1 MDSLI
6 RRFVDHLRF
15 ERGYSPNT
23 LAAYERD
30 LRQFQ
35 AYLFHA
41 SVLPLPPEAFPEQSR
56 GKGLGGDTDTW
67 LAALKPGHLDDF
79 VTSLQEEGYKSA
91 TVARKI
97 AATRAF
103 LKFLYTEGLTGPE
116 LLDWLHQPKTEKRLP
131 KALTQDQVTRLL
143 DATAIEDT
151 PLALRDRALLETL
164 YATGMRASEI
174 ISVLTK
180 DVDFEAGTV
189 RCFGKGSKERIIP
202 LHAKACRILA
212 AYIEKG
218 RPFLLR
224 DIGEKTL
231 FVSNLGQPLTR
242 QGLWFL
248 VQHYVEAAGLASWIT
263 PHSLRHTFAT
273 HLLEGGAELREVQ
286 QLLGHASIT
295 TTQIYT
301 EVSSR
306 RKREAY
312 NHAHPRAQY
321 NKERDDGNVRHDG

>member
-23 LAAYERD
+23 LMAYERD

-35 AYLFHA
+35 TYLSQA
-41 SVLPLPPEAFPEQSR
+41 SVLPPLGENREESA
-56 GKGLGGDTDTW
+56 LGGGKPTDTW
-67 LAALKPGHLDDF
+67 LAALRPSHLDDF
-79 VTSLQEEGYKSA
+79 VTSLREQSYKSA

-103 LKFLYTEGLTGPE
+103 LRFLYAEGLTGPE
-116 LLDWLHQPKTEKRLP
+116 LLDWLHQPKAEKRLP
-131 KALTQDQVTRLL
+131 KALTQDQITRLL
-143 DATAIEDT
+143 DATAVEDT
-151 PLALRDRALLETL
+151 PLALRDQALLETL

-174 ISVLTK
+174 VSVLTR

-189 RCFGKGSKERIIP
+189 RCLGKGSKERIIP
-202 LHAKACRILA
+202 LHARACRILRT
-212 AYIEKG
+212 YIESG

-224 DIGEKTL
+224 DIGEPTL

-263 PHSLRHTFAT
+263 PHTLRHTFAT

-312 NHAHPRAQY
+312 NRAHPRARY
-321 NKERDDGNVRHDG
+321 H